1 MHLGCIHF
9 KVFLDPQNNRAGWAM
24 QAHIVSG
31 HDHGCVEQLQHRFG
45 LGLFRS
51 AFVDKFAAFC
61 IFRSKKP
68 VRNASLMLELE
79 NSRSAGEGAP
89 AHNAREN
96 TGEQGF
102 NSSISYIYALLYYLL
117 SRYLII
123 IYLIN
128 TAACMLNS
136 GFRHHVWLTIVQP
149 PTWL

>member
-1 MHLGCIHF
+1 MSASWAGKI
-9 KVFLDPQNNRAGWAM
+9 RALLS
-24 QAHIVSG
+24 V
-31 HDHGCVEQLQHRFG
+31 L
-45 LGLFRS
+45 
-51 AFVDKFAAFC
+51 
-61 IFRSKKP
+61 
-68 VRNASLMLELE
+68 LELE

-96 TGEQGF
+96 KGEQGL

-136 GFRHHVWLTIVQP
+136 GFRHVCRRTSPKSV
-149 PTWL
+149 PTDDTSVICLLRRDNKEILRTYRI